1 MLFVSLSYIGQNV
14 QELTSLEHQHWMKY
28 TLERANCILLLKMQA
43 LNLSI
48 TMVVI
53 TKNSREQ
60 IQPLLAVDSKYKKN
74 HRSLGRNI

>member
-14 QELTSLEHQHWMKY
+14 QELTSLEYQHWIKY
-28 TLERANCILLLKMQA
+28 TFERANCIFPLKLQA

-60 IQPLLAVDSKYKKN
+60 IQPLLEVDSNYKKN
-74 HRSLGRNI
+74 RRSLGRNI